1 MDSIFVFP
9 LAEALADGEADSLAD
24 SDAEGPADSDADAD
38 SLADGEADS
47 LADGETTGSVTIGG
61 STTGGSTTG
70 SVTTGGSTTGGSTTG
85 GSTTGSVTIGC
96 WLGCAEAL
104 GWPWPLLPPFAR
116 LDMTTEPVRPKA
128 SRSAVRTEKTLI
140 RRNADMSCSF
150 LLDHRLG
157 RLNKRG

>member
-47 LADGETTGSVTIGG
+47 LADGETTGSVTI
-61 STTGGSTTG
+61 
-70 SVTTGGSTTGGSTTG
+70 GGSTTG